1 MTVQQQ
7 APVLRLAGITKRF
20 GPLVANDAIS
30 LELAKGEV
38 LALLGENGAGKSTLV
53 SILFGHYVPDEGS
66 IEAFGAALPPG
77 DSAAALAAGIGMVHQ
92 HFTLAD
98 NLSVLDNVMLGTE
111 SLWRPSSRRREAR
124 ARLVATA
131 ERFGLRVN
139 PDARV
144 AQLSVGERQRVE
156 ILKALSRDAR
166 VLILDEPTAVLT
178 PQESE
183 SLFATLSRLVAEGL
197 SIIFI
202 SHKLPEVLRVS
213 NRIAVL
219 RHGKLVATLPAADA
233 DRATLAQLMV
243 GRDVPAP
250 VARPHEAGEVAC
262 EIAGLS
268 VADALHDV
276 TLSLRAGEITAIAG
290 VSGNGQQALASVLC
304 GTREPDGG
312 CVLVKGRAMD
322 GGPRKLVRAGVARI
336 PEDRH
341 AVGLIGPLPL
351 WENAIAERYR
361 SRFARRMLVRR
372 QRAQRYARDILAR
385 FDVRA
390 ARGVDTPAQ
399 SLSGGNM
406 QKLILGRALATDLA
420 DSPPPVLIVA
430 DQPTWGLDVGAVA
443 FVHQQLLDARAQ
455 GAAVLL
461 ISDDLDE
468 IYALGDRIAV
478 IHAGRLSEAR
488 PRDAWS
494 LEAIGLAMAGAG
506 PVGAV
511 DARGAADAP

>member
-1 MTVQQQ
+1 M
-7 APVLRLAGITKRF
+7 APVLRLTGITKRF

-66 IEAFGAALPPG
+66 IEAFGARLPAG
-77 DSAAALAAGIGMVHQ
+77 DPAAALGAGIGMVHQ

-98 NLSVLDNVMLGTE
+98 NLSVQDNVMLGTE
-111 SLWRPSSRRREAR
+111 SLWRPASRRREAR
-124 ARLVATA
+124 RKLLATA

-139 PDARV
+139 PEARV
-144 AQLSVGERQRVE
+144 GSLSVGERQRVE
-156 ILKALSRDAR
+156 ILKALTRDAR

-213 NRIAVL
+213 HRIAVL
-219 RHGKLVATLPAADA
+219 RNGRLVATVSAAQA
-233 DRATLAQLMV
+233 DRASLAHLMV
-243 GRDVPAP
+243 GREIPAP
-250 VARPHEAGEVAC
+250 VAAPREAGEIVC
-262 EIAGLS
+262 ELRDVG
-268 VADALHDV
+268 VDGALHDV
-276 TLSLRAGEITAIAG
+276 TLALRAGEVTAIAG
-290 VSGNGQQALASVLC
+290 VSGNGQQALADVLFGVRTPDSGSV
-304 GTREPDGG
+304 RIA
-312 CVLVKGRAMD
+312 GRALAARA
-322 GGPRKLVRAGVARI
+322 GAWVAAGVARI
-336 PEDRH
+336 PEDRQG
-341 AVGLIGPLPL
+341 VGVVGPLPL

-361 SRFARRMLVRR
+361 TRFAKGPWIRRRS
-372 QRAQRYARDILAR
+372 AQRYARDIVSR

-390 ARGVDTPAQ
+390 GHGIDTAAQ

-420 DSPPPVLIVA
+420 DRPPPVLVVA

-443 FVHQQLLDARAQ
+443 FVHQQLMDACAR
-455 GAAVLL
+455 GGAVLL

-468 IYALGDRIAV
+468 IYALADRIAV
-478 IHAGRLSEAR
+478 IHGGRLTETKAASSW
-488 PRDAWS
+488 DLS
-494 LEAIGLAMAGAG
+494 SIGLAMAGAH
-506 PVGAV
+506 
-511 DARGAADAP
+511 AA

>member
-1 MTVQQQ
+1 MV
-7 APVLRLAGITKRF
+7 PVLRLTGITKRF
-20 GPLVANDAIS
+20 GALVANDAIS
-30 LELAKGEV
+30 LELGKGEV

-66 IEAFGAALPPG
+66 IEAFGAPLPPG
-77 DSAAALAAGIGMVHQ
+77 DPAAALAAGIGMVHQ

-111 SLWRPSSRRREAR
+111 SLWRFASRRREAR
-124 ARLVATA
+124 RKLVATA
-131 ERFGLRVN
+131 ERFGLRVD

-144 AQLSVGERQRVE
+144 GNLSVGERQRVE
-156 ILKALSRDAR
+156 ILKALTRDAR

-183 SLFATLSRLVAEGL
+183 SLFATLARLVGEGL

-219 RHGKLVATLPAADA
+219 RNGKLVATLAAAQA
-233 DRATLAQLMV
+233 DRATLAGLMV
-243 GRDVPAP
+243 GREVRPP
-250 VARPHEAGEVAC
+250 VAKPREPGDVVCDVAGVHVR
-262 EIAGLS
+262 G
-268 VADALHDV
+268 ALHGA
-276 TLSLRAGEITAIAG
+276 TLALRAGEITAIAG
-290 VSGNGQQALASVLC
+290 VSGNGQQALADVLFGMRAPDAGSV
-304 GTREPDGG
+304 R
-312 CVLVKGRAMD
+312 VAGRALAARP
-322 GGPRKLVRAGVARI
+322 GAWVEAGVARI

-341 AVGLIGPLPL
+341 GVGLVGPLPL

-361 SRFARRMLVRR
+361 TRFAKRMWVRR
-372 QRAQRYARDILAR
+372 NRAQRYARDIVSR

-390 ARGVDTPAQ
+390 GQGIDTATQ

-420 DSPPPVLIVA
+420 DRPPPVLVVA

-443 FVHQQLLDARAQ
+443 FVHQQLIDACAR
-455 GAAVLL
+455 GGAVLL

-468 IYALGDRIAV
+468 IYALADRIAV
-478 IHAGRLSEAR
+478 IHAGRLTAAKPREAWDL
-488 PRDAWS
+488 PS
-494 LEAIGLAMAGAG
+494 IGLAMAGESH
-506 PVGAV
+506 
-511 DARGAADAP
+511 AAIDAPRAAAE